1 MAKSDLKAKL
11 DLNKKEATKAKSKA
25 KKVVALKKKTPE
37 FVSVQREMPTMK
49 CGGSKKSKKR

>member
-1 MAKSDLKAKL
+1 MAKL
-11 DLNKKEATKAKSKA
+11 DLNKKEATKAKLKA

-37 FVSVQREMPTMK
+37 FVPVQREMPAMK